1 MDLAKLKVADL
12 KAELAARNLDTKGV
26 KAVLLERLKEALE
39 REANAAG
46 TAVNAGM
53 GGEQQLFQAQHQQM
67 MLQQQMFAQQQQQLY
82 LQQQLQLQQE
92 QQQLLLQQQQQQQQP
107 LGLPQQN
114 VIQSEVLPHQEA
126 PPQQDAIE
134 DLSMPSKRVE
144 TPVRRSRRRSA
155 TRSPSPTNSLGEHS
169 TPAGALLGSARKRGR
184 SRSMTK
190 SPSPQRLAEVA
201 PSLEAVQ
208 EEPEPPVVAPVERP
222 VAYTQPEAVRQESA
236 PVVDTFAAVAKEQPE
251 QGLSEEIESVAAEP
265 PCAMDTDVDS
275 AHTILTESVNSEPG
289 ENQVHSGNV
298 PDQLTV
304 ASGELSAAVTEEPS
318 PLSEEQSSTV
328 DTHSTEIDTKPEPDL
343 EVKKAA
349 SVQEPSAEQEVKK
362 EPEDNV
368 KVEKEDDGNEKKSD
382 AATEKT
388 EATAAKD
395 TNGGGSKQAKQ
406 SSEAGNKKQSQ
417 QNNVIEFVSEEIEP
431 KLGDETDKQNAT
443 LSWYDSDLN
452 LIISPEDLLSAK
464 PLADGIFGLVWGGV
478 RANFGVT
485 GGRVFFEVLVGDEMQ
500 PATRSPFVPE
510 GETCTP
516 EIRIGWSIQPAASTP
531 KRQLGESDRSYGY
544 ANDGQKV
551 LGGTF
556 EKYGGSYGKQDV
568 IGAYLDLESQPCRIQ
583 YTLNRVRQG
592 EAYEFDKDSLE
603 GAALFPHIYTKNLAF
618 KVNFGTIADGFP
630 LTEKKVAEVKADEPE
645 KQPADDATKA
655 EGEEKESK
663 EESSEDKEDSGATKA
678 EETSAAAAVAKEEEQ
693 KEVVADSTDVDEKP
707 TSEVTVD
714 SVPFDA
720 EYCFVNDFAKQNEEL
735 IVQGHEGPSS
745 RDCCELI
752 MMIGLPGSGKT
763 HWVNKYLADNS
774 ETPYTVL
781 SVNSLL
787 DNMKISAQPRDPS
800 NTPQW
805 QKIVEQL
812 SRNTGRLI
820 EIACKRRRN
829 ILIDQTNVFAS
840 EQKRRLKGFGGFKVR
855 RAIAVVPEVEEYKR
869 RYEQKVA
876 KYGKEV
882 PDSTLNTMKANI
894 FVPSDELKWYTEIV
908 FAELPEAEAKEAIK
922 KLNEEGRKLMP
933 PRRNRGQQSNR
944 GPNQKNNGSSNAN
957 SGYTSRWNHNHRA
970 QGGSGGQYGGNKT
983 GNRYGGSS
991 GGGSGGYNNR
1001 YGNKSN
1007 DSHQY
1012 GGGGHHQQQHHHRGD
1027 YRSGGGNGYGRRDDH
1042 RSSGGYSGGGGGN
1055 RYDSWN
1061 RNSGGYYNDRG
1072 YSNRGYNQQQ
1082 DHSNN
1087 RYDARRRDR
1096 RGYNN
1101 GSGWNSQGGQ
1111 QQQQQQWNNNYSN
1124 SGSNDMWYDW
1134 WQSNLKTLLHEG
1146 GGQNGGNAA
1155 ASSSSAYWNQYNS
1168 SNNASSSS
1176 YGGGGGGN
1184 YHAKGSGGSNN

>member
-46 TAVNAGM
+46 TAVNVAM

-92 QQQLLLQQQQQQQQP
+92 QQQLLLQQQQQQQQ
-107 LGLPQQN
+107 QQN
-114 VIQSEVLPHQEA
+114 VIHSEVPPHQEA
-126 PPQQDAIE
+126 PPQQDHAIE

-169 TPAGALLGSARKRGR
+169 TPAASLLGSARKRGR

-208 EEPEPPVVAPVERP
+208 EEPEPPVAAPVEQP
-222 VAYTQPEAVRQESA
+222 PSDTQPEIVREESA
-236 PVVDTFAAVAKEQPE
+236 PVVEPFAVAAPVELPE
-251 QGLSEEIESVAAEP
+251 QAMSEETEPVAVEA
-265 PCAMDTDVDS
+265 PCAMDTDTDS
-275 AHTILTESVNSEPG
+275 TPAVMTESVKSEPG
-289 ENQVHSGNV
+289 ESQGHSENV
-298 PDQLTV
+298 PDQQPESTP
-304 ASGELSAAVTEEPS
+304 AVTEESS
-318 PLSEEQSSTV
+318 PASEEQPLAA
-328 DTHSTEIDTKPEPDL
+328 DTHSTETETKPEPTL
-343 EVKKAA
+343 EVKQEAP
-349 SVQEPSAEQEVKK
+349 VQESPAAQEVGKDS
-362 EPEDNV
+362 EDNV
-368 KVEKEDDGNEKKSD
+368 KSEKEDGGKEKKS
-382 AATEKT
+382 
-388 EATAAKD
+388 EATTGKAEAAAVKD
-395 TNGGGSKQAKQ
+395 TNGGGNKQAKQ

-431 KLGDETDKQNAT
+431 KLGDETTDNQNAT

-452 LIISPEDLLSAK
+452 LMISPDDLLSAK

-478 RANFGVT
+478 RANRGVT

-531 KRQLGESDRSYGY
+531 SRQLGESDRSYGY

-556 EKYGGSYGKQDV
+556 EKYGGSYGKHDV

-618 KVNFGTIADGFP
+618 KVNFGTVPEGFP
-630 LTEKKVAEVKADEPE
+630 LTEKKAAEVKAAEPE
-645 KQPADDATKA
+645 KKPADDVTKT
-655 EGEEKESK
+655 EGEGKELK
-663 EESSEDKEDSGATKA
+663 EESSGDKEAA
-678 EETSAAAAVAKEEEQ
+678 EVAKEEEEKSAAAAAAEEEQ
-693 KEVVADSTDVDEKP
+693 KEVVADSSEADEKSTP
-707 TSEVTVD
+707 EVVVVE

-720 EYCFVNDFAKQNEEL
+720 EYLFLNDFAKQNGEL
-735 IVQGHEGPSS
+735 IVRGHEGPSS

-763 HWVNKYLADNS
+763 HWVNKYLVDNT

-787 DNMKISAQPRDPS
+787 ENMKVSAQPRDPS

-1012 GGGGHHQQQHHHRGD
+1012 GGSGHHQQQHHHHRTGGD

-1042 RSSGGYSGGGGGN
+1042 RSGGGYSGGSGGN

-1087 RYDARRRDR
+1087 RYDGRRRDR

-1111 QQQQQQWNNNYSN
+1111 QQQQQWNNNYGN

-1184 YHAKGSGGSNN
+1184 YHAKGSGGSSN

>member
-92 QQQLLLQQQQQQQQP
+92 QQQLLLQQQQQQQQH
-107 LGLPQQN
+107 QQN
-114 VIQSEVLPHQEA
+114 VIQSEVPPHQEA
-126 PPQQDAIE
+126 PPQQDHAIE

-169 TPAGALLGSARKRGR
+169 TPAASLLGSARKRGR

-208 EEPEPPVVAPVERP
+208 EEPEPPVERP
-222 VAYTQPEAVRQESA
+222 LSDTHHETVREESA
-236 PVVDTFAAVAKEQPE
+236 PVVDTFAAATATAEEPE
-251 QGLSEEIESVAAEP
+251 QATSEEVEPVAAEL
-265 PCAMDTDVDS
+265 PCAMETDTDTAPAVV
-275 AHTILTESVNSEPG
+275 TESVNSEPEESKG
-289 ENQVHSGNV
+289 HSESV
-298 PDQLTV
+298 SDQQAEATPKVEPTV
-304 ASGELSAAVTEEPS
+304 AVTEEPS
-318 PLSEEQSSTV
+318 PASEEQPSAV
-328 DTHSTEIDTKPEPDL
+328 DTHSTEAETKPEP
-343 EVKKAA
+343 EFGVK
-349 SVQEPSAEQEVKK
+349 QEEPPTAQEVKK
-362 EPEDNV
+362 DSEDNI
-368 KVEKEDDGNEKKSD
+368 KKEKEDDDQEKKAD
-382 AATEKT
+382 ATTAKT
-388 EATAAKD
+388 EAAAAKD
-395 TNGGGSKQAKQ
+395 TNGGGSNQGKQ

-452 LIISPEDLLSAK
+452 LNISPDDLLSAK

-478 RANFGVT
+478 RANRGVT

-531 KRQLGESDRSYGY
+531 RRQLGESDRSYGY

-556 EKYGGSYGKQDV
+556 EKYGGSYGKHDV

-618 KVNFGTIADGFP
+618 KVNFGTVAEGFP
-630 LTEKKVAEVKADEPE
+630 LTEKKPAEEVKPQEPE
-645 KQPADDATKA
+645 KKPTDDATKA
-655 EGEEKESK
+655 EAEEKEPK
-663 EESSEDKEDSGATKA
+663 EGDSGDKEDSEATK
-678 EETSAAAAVAKEEEQ
+678 EEEEKSAAAAAAEEEQ
-693 KEVVADSTDVDEKP
+693 KEVVADSTKVDEKP
-707 TSEVTVD
+707 TPDVTALVEN
-714 SVPFDA
+714 VPFDA
-720 EYCFVNDFAKQNEEL
+720 EYRFVNEFAKQNEEL

-763 HWVNKYLADNS
+763 HWVNKYLADNP

-787 DNMKISAQPRDPS
+787 ENMKVSAQPRDPS

-908 FAELPEAEAKEAIK
+908 FAELPETEAKEAIK

-1012 GGGGHHQQQHHHRGD
+1012 GGGGHHHQQQHHHHRTGGD

-1042 RSSGGYSGGGGGN
+1042 RSGGSYSGGSGGGN

-1111 QQQQQQWNNNYSN
+1111 QQQQQQWNNNYGN

-1134 WQSNLKTLLHEG
+1134 WQDH
-1146 GGQNGGNAA
+1146 
-1155 ASSSSAYWNQYNS
+1155 
-1168 SNNASSSS
+1168 
-1176 YGGGGGGN
+1176 
-1184 YHAKGSGGSNN
+1184 

>member
-46 TAVNAGM
+46 TAVNVAM

-92 QQQLLLQQQQQQQQP
+92 QQQLLLQQQQQQQQ
-107 LGLPQQN
+107 QN
-114 VIQSEVLPHQEA
+114 IIQSEVPPYQET
-126 PPQQDAIE
+126 PPQQDHAIE
-134 DLSMPSKRVE
+134 DLSMPSKRVD

-169 TPAGALLGSARKRGR
+169 TPAASLLGSARKRGR

-222 VAYTQPEAVRQESA
+222 PSDIQPETVREESP
-236 PVVDTFAAVAKEQPE
+236 PVVDTFAAAAVEQPE
-251 QGLSEEIESVAAEP
+251 QAMSEEMEPVVAEP
-265 PCAMDTDVDS
+265 PCAMETDTDSTPAAV
-275 AHTILTESVNSEPG
+275 LTESVNSEPEESQG
-289 ENQVHSGNV
+289 HSENVSS
-298 PDQLTV
+298 DQLPEATA
-304 ASGELSAAVTEEPS
+304 ASTAAAVTEEPS
-318 PLSEEQSSTV
+318 PASDEQPSTV
-328 DTHSTEIDTKPEPDL
+328 DTHSTEAETKPEPEL
-343 EVKKAA
+343 GVKQEAP
-349 SVQEPSAEQEVKK
+349 VQEAPPAAQEVKK
-362 EPEDNV
+362 DPEDNV
-368 KVEKEDDGNEKKSD
+368 KSEKEDDGKEKKSEATTGKTET
-382 AATEKT
+382 AAT
-388 EATAAKD
+388 KD
-395 TNGGGSKQAKQ
+395 TNGGGSKQGKQ

-452 LIISPEDLLSAK
+452 LIISPDDLLSAK

-478 RANFGVT
+478 RANRGVT

-531 KRQLGESDRSYGY
+531 RRQLGESDRSYGY

-556 EKYGGSYGKQDV
+556 EKYGGSYGKHDV

-592 EAYEFDKDSLE
+592 EAYEFDKESLE

-618 KVNFGTIADGFP
+618 KVNFGTVAEGFP
-630 LTEKKVAEVKADEPE
+630 LTEKKVAEVKAEDPE
-645 KQPADDATKA
+645 KKPTDDATKA
-655 EGEEKESK
+655 EGEGKEPK
-663 EESSEDKEDSGATKA
+663 EESSEGKNDSETTKEEEKSAT
-678 EETSAAAAVAKEEEQ
+678 AAAAAAPPPPEEAEQ
-693 KEVVADSTDVDEKP
+693 KEVVADSTEADEKSTP
-707 TSEVTVD
+707 EVVAVVE

-720 EYCFVNDFAKQNEEL
+720 EYRFVNDFAKQNEEL
-735 IVQGHEGPSS
+735 IVRGHEGPAS

-781 SVNSLL
+781 SVNNLL
-787 DNMKISAQPRDPS
+787 ENMKVSAQPRDPS

-991 GGGSGGYNNR
+991 GSGSGGGYNNR
-1001 YGNKSN
+1001 YGSKSN

-1012 GGGGHHQQQHHHRGD
+1012 GGSGHHHQQQHHHHRTGGD

-1042 RSSGGYSGGGGGN
+1042 RSGGGYSGGGGN

-1111 QQQQQQWNNNYSN
+1111 QQQQQQWNNNYGN

-1134 WQSNLKTLLHEG
+1134 WQDH
-1146 GGQNGGNAA
+1146 
-1155 ASSSSAYWNQYNS
+1155 
-1168 SNNASSSS
+1168 
-1176 YGGGGGGN
+1176 
-1184 YHAKGSGGSNN
+1184 

>member
-46 TAVNAGM
+46 PAVNAAM

-67 MLQQQMFAQQQQQLY
+67 MLQQQMYAQQQQQLY

-92 QQQLLLQQQQQQQQP
+92 QQQLLLQQQQQQQQLQQQQQQP
-107 LGLPQQN
+107 LPLPLQN
-114 VIQSEVLPHQEA
+114 VIQSEVPPHQEA
-126 PPQQDAIE
+126 HPQQDHAIE

-169 TPAGALLGSARKRGR
+169 TPATSLLGSARKRGR

-208 EEPEPPVVAPVERP
+208 EEPEPPVVAPVEQP
-222 VAYTQPEAVRQESA
+222 PLDTQPEAVREESA
-236 PVVDTFAAVAKEQPE
+236 PADDTFAAAFAVEQPE
-251 QGLSEEIESVAAEP
+251 QATSEEIEPVAPEP
-265 PCAMDTDVDS
+265 PCAMDTEPDS
-275 AHTILTESVNSEPG
+275 AQSMLTESVDSEPAESLG
-289 ENQVHSGNV
+289 HSESV
-298 PDQLTV
+298 PDQQ
-304 ASGELSAAVTEEPS
+304 SVTTDEPS
-318 PLSEEQSSTV
+318 TVVTGEPSLLSEPQPSTV
-328 DTHSTEIDTKPEPDL
+328 DTHSTESETKPEPEL
-343 EVKKAA
+343 EVKQEPV
-349 SVQEPSAEQEVKK
+349 SQEPSAASEVKK
-362 EPEDNV
+362 DSADNV
-368 KVEKEDDGNEKKSD
+368 KDEKDDDDKEKKSN
-382 AATEKT
+382 ATTDKAQ
-388 EATAAKD
+388 ATAAKD
-395 TNGGGSKQAKQ
+395 SNGGGNKQAKQ
-406 SSEAGNKKQSQ
+406 SSEAANKKQSQ
-417 QNNVIEFVSEEIEP
+417 QNNVIEFVSEEIAP
-431 KLGDETDKQNAT
+431 KLGDEADKQNAT

-478 RANFGVT
+478 RANRGVT

-516 EIRIGWSIQPAASTP
+516 EIRIGWSIQPPANTP
-531 KRQLGESDRSYGY
+531 RRQLGESERSYGY

-551 LGGTF
+551 VGGTF
-556 EKYGGSYGKQDV
+556 EKYGGSYGKHDV

-592 EAYEFDKDSLE
+592 EAYEFDKDSLD

-618 KVNFGTIADGFP
+618 KVNFGTEAEGFP
-630 LTEKKVAEVKADEPE
+630 LTEKVVATDKAEEPG
-645 KQPADDATKA
+645 KKPADDATQA
-655 EGEEKESK
+655 EGEGKEPK
-663 EESSEDKEDSGATKA
+663 EESSGDKEDSGATKD
-678 EETSAAAAVAKEEEQ
+678 EEEKSAAAKEEEQ
-693 KEVVADSTDVDEKP
+693 KETIADSTESDEKP
-707 TSEVTVD
+707 TTEVTVVE

-720 EYCFVNDFAKQNEEL
+720 VYRFVNDFAKENEEL
-735 IVQGHEGPSS
+735 VVKGHEGPPT

-752 MMIGLPGSGKT
+752 VMIGLPGSGKT
-763 HWVNKYLADNS
+763 HWVDKYLAENS

-787 DNMKISAQPRDPS
+787 ENMKVSAKPREPS

-970 QGGSGGQYGGNKT
+970 QGGSGGQYGGNKA

-1012 GGGGHHQQQHHHRGD
+1012 GGGGHHHQQQHHHHRAGGD

-1042 RSSGGYSGGGGGN
+1042 RSSGGYSGGGSGN

-1087 RYDARRRDR
+1087 RYDSRRRDR

-1111 QQQQQQWNNNYSN
+1111 QQQQQQWNNNYGN

-1134 WQSNLKTLLHEG
+1134 WQDH
-1146 GGQNGGNAA
+1146 
-1155 ASSSSAYWNQYNS
+1155 
-1168 SNNASSSS
+1168 
-1176 YGGGGGGN
+1176 
-1184 YHAKGSGGSNN
+1184 